1 VHTYLV
7 AMLRKF
13 RSAVDP
19 LRSLAR
25 EIVRPFEEGGDS
37 PFITWYREASANVRG
52 IRCVFEDNER
62 HRAFVSDLLL
72 SQATTKRL
80 GDRYREDSIVIE
92 SDAAH
97 FDLERPEV
105 VQKHLE
111 ALVTSLDAQ
120 PAAAT

>member
-1 VHTYLV
+1 
-7 AMLRKF
+7 
-13 RSAVDP
+13 VDP

-52 IRCVFEDNER
+52 VRCVFEDNER
-62 HRAFVSDLLL
+62 HRTFVSDLLL
-72 SQATTKRL
+72 SQSTTKRL

-97 FDLERPEV
+97 FDLERPEI

-111 ALVTSLDAQ
+111 ALITALDAQ